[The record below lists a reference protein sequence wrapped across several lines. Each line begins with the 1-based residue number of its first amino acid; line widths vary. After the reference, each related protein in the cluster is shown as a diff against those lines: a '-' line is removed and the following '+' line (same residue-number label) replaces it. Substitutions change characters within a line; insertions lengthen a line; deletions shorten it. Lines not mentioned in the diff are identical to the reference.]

1 MSLYLRIEA
10 LSEPFRLSWI
20 WLMLLVFIAPS
31 GMFCKPWLSTQ
42 FISSKGGGS
51 QENFGFTNLSGVD
64 P

>member
-1 MSLYLRIEA
+1 
-10 LSEPFRLSWI
+10 
-20 WLMLLVFIAPS
+20 MLLVFIAPS